1 MFDDITTL
9 IQAQRDAAWGE
20 VARRLAHEIKNPLT
34 PIQLSAER
42 LRHKASTSMPKA
54 DRELLERHTETIVQQ
69 VELMKG
75 MVNAFSEYARPP
87 RLERAPLALNPLV
100 EELAELY
107 RGSTTGVRLDV
118 DLDPRLPEIEADA
131 GRMRQLLHNLL
142 KNAVEALV
150 DREAGRT
157 RERSSPG
164 GTLVELRISDN
175 GPGIPHQVRERLFE
189 PYMTTKPR
197 GTGLGLAIVRK
208 IVEEHGGMIDIKEP
222 RSGGVSI
229 SVRLPTAARPD
240 SAAAD
245 GAPPQSPDARRA

>member
-1 MFDDITTL
+1 
-9 IQAQRDAAWGE
+9 
-20 VARRLAHEIKNPLT
+20 
-34 PIQLSAER
+34 
-42 LRHKASTSMPKA
+42 
-54 DRELLERHTETIVQQ
+54 
-69 VELMKG
+69 
-75 MVNAFSEYARPP
+75 
-87 RLERAPLALNPLV
+87 
-100 EELAELY
+100 
-107 RGSTTGVRLDV
+107 
-118 DLDPRLPEIEADA
+118 
-131 GRMRQLLHNLL
+131 MRQLLHNLL

-150 DREAGRT
+150 DHEAGRV
-157 RERSSPG
+157 
-164 GTLVELRISDN
+164 LVRTELRISDN